1 MLSDVVGKAV
11 VVLFLVFGEVEGGG
25 VLAAEKE
32 IHEGGIVETT
42 MEIGAHTVTVGNA
55 TIGSA
60 VSLDS
65 QRFVCTFIYR
75 SGYALMDFIA
85 SHFHSILA
93 HIITIRCEFKFRL
106 ACDFLFAH
114 HCAHR

>member
-55 TIGSA
+55 AFGSA
-60 VSLDS
+60 VGFDS
-65 QRFVCTFIYR
+65 QGFVGGSIYW
-75 SGYALMDFIA
+75 G
-85 SHFHSILA
+85 
-93 HIITIRCEFKFRL
+93 
-106 ACDFLFAH
+106 
-114 HCAHR
+114 